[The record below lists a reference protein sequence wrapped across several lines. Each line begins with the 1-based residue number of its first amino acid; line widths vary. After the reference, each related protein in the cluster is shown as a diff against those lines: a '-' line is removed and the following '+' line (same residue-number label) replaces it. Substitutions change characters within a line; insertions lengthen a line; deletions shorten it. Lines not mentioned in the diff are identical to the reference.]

1 MVFCCMAI
9 RLSLRLTA
17 FHKASTIFICARN
30 FSSRPSKYFCIDAQP
45 AASPPEKSACSDTL
59 FLSVGR
65 YFVDNPRPTTGKI
78 SACSRRYKE
87 REELQ
92 VHAPT
97 AKRLQQSRFKFVIWS
112 PIVVGDAT
120 PARNHE
126 GDAGPA
132 KNSIHG
138 HLCKSP
144 QSNSYWE
151 KSNTSGGTLQ
161 IDTMLFSI

>member
-1 MVFCCMAI
+1 MAI

>member
-17 FHKASTIFICARN
+17 FQKASTIFICARN

-97 AKRLQQSRFKFVIWS
+97 AKRLQQSRCQRHGGAAAQKYTHTKIVFFACILSDICSWGMKPTSQQIRVLHSIWGLDCL
-112 PIVVGDAT
+112 V
-120 PARNHE
+120 
-126 GDAGPA
+126 
-132 KNSIHG
+132 
-138 HLCKSP
+138 
-144 QSNSYWE
+144 
-151 KSNTSGGTLQ
+151 
-161 IDTMLFSI
+161 